1 MEDDLTSGRAGAGV
15 WGAQLGTP
23 VSVRGLRAG
32 AEAGPGPVEHVGSH
46 SVLQSPGK
54 APAAIRQLP
63 GPGPRARDGGH
74 DHRRSRG
81 RLRQAGTG
89 SQRPGH
95 LGRGR
100 PTQPF
105 CRPSERGFRKGREVL
120 HPTQSPGP
128 GLRAPRELRASGDR
142 EGSWRHSLGSGEPR
156 PSPDVWL
163 SLPEAWE
170 LWWGLASAEP
180 PYSAGARAGA

>member
-1 MEDDLTSGRAGAGV
+1 MCEGSGQELKLVLGLWSMWAPTQFSRA
-15 WGAQLGTP
+15 LGKLRQPSGSCRAP
-23 VSVRGLRAG
+23 VL
-32 AEAGPGPVEHVGSH
+32 GPGMVATATGDPE
-46 SVLQSPGK
+46 
-54 APAAIRQLP
+54 
-63 GPGPRARDGGH
+63 GGCTKQ
-74 DHRRSRG
+74 G
-81 RLRQAGTG
+81 QG

-105 CRPSERGFRKGREVL
+105 CRPSARGFRKGLEVL

-128 GLRAPRELRASGDR
+128 GLRAPRELRTSGDR
-142 EGSWRHSLGSGEPR
+142 EGGWRHSPGSRKPP

-170 LWWGLASAEP
+170 LGWGLASAEP
-180 PYSAGARAGA
+180 LYSAGARAGA